1 MCLSIHL
8 LLVKNH
14 CLQRFLCKDFCG
26 QLLSFLLGTY
36 LKINVPG
43 HRLSALNFVNSQ
55 TSPQWFTGCKI
66 SPSRTKT
73 WTPSFAENIVNKQLT
88 KFLPKMCLRC
98 KESFGSQEW
107 FKNVRQVRAMN
118 TKCRRHSS
126 GLWMNASSFYL
137 LPTYIHRWFKNS
149 LYWPR
154 ELGILSDERHN
165 F

>member
-1 MCLSIHL
+1 MSLHSLIAGQKPL
-8 LLVKNH
+8 FAEILVQGFLWAIAFISLRNIFKNK
-14 CLQRFLCKDFCG
+14 CTRSQAECFEFCKQPNFSTMVYWMQDF
-26 QLLSFLLGTY
+26 SF
-36 LKINVPG
+36 
-43 HRLSALNFVNSQ
+43 Q
-55 TSPQWFTGCKI
+55 
-66 SPSRTKT
+66 TKT

-107 FKNVRQVRAMN
+107 IKNVRQVRAMN

-149 LYWPR
+149 LYWPW